1 MPRSVTVEHRSR
13 RSRGAEAGPSRIA
26 HSVKRKIL
34 IGLAV
39 VLALLA
45 GGAAAIYAFLSGDA
59 IRAAIEAQAT
69 AALGRPVTIGRA
81 TPAFFPRVSLD
92 LRDVVVGAKRE
103 VVVQRVLVS
112 TGVRGLISRRVEDAS
127 VAIEHSTIDIP
138 WAWALLDA
146 LGQSSSAA
154 PAGPAASQPSAPLS
168 IESIGSITLNDI
180 VLSAGTRKLVVD
192 LQASLNG
199 DTLVIQ
205 RMQGRSPETEF
216 TATGSIASLTTRTGS
231 LTIDAARLDL
241 DGLMTFLV
249 AATPAGARDLPPSTP
264 NASPPPPASDPSSMD
279 LQIGVRAAR
288 GQVLGLALANVTTAA
303 RVRGGTVTLD
313 NLKMDVLGGRY
324 DGSAAF
330 VDARG
335 VGRYEWRGE
344 FTGLDVPQ
352 IMTFAGA
359 SGALTGRLSG
369 TVAVNAAGTDPQQAM
384 QRARGTSRLTIADGR
399 IPGLE
404 VVRSVVL
411 AFGKPTG
418 DRPAGS
424 GEAFT
429 RLAATVAI
437 DGMNL
442 STGDLVFESRDFDMN
457 GEGRVSLVTKAVDFT
472 TSVVLSKELSA
483 QAGRDLYRLAREGER
498 VVLPA
503 RITGSINA
511 PNVMIDVKAALGRA
525 LRNKAE
531 EQIKGLFDR
540 FRRK

>member
-1 MPRSVTVEHRSR
+1 M
-13 RSRGAEAGPSRIA
+13 
-26 HSVKRKIL
+26 KRTLL
-34 IGLAV
+34 IVAV
-39 VLALLA
+39 VGLVLLA

-59 IRAAIEAQAT
+59 IRTAIAAQAA

-92 LRDVVVGAKRE
+92 LRDVVVGANRE

-127 VAIEHSTIDIP
+127 VVIEHSTIDIP
-138 WAWALLDA
+138 WAWALVGA
-146 LGQSSSAA
+146 LGQSSAASSAA
-154 PAGPAASQPSAPLS
+154 PASAPLLIDS
-168 IESIGSITLNDI
+168 ISSIALNDI
-180 VLSAGTRKLVVD
+180 ALSAGTRKLIVD

-199 DTLVIQ
+199 DTLAIQ
-205 RMQGRSPETEF
+205 RMRGSSPETEF
-216 TATGSIASLTTRTGS
+216 TATGTVTSLTKRTGA
-231 LTIDAARLDL
+231 LTIDAATLDL

-249 AATPAGARDLPPSTP
+249 AATPAGARDLPASTP
-264 NASPPPPASDPSSMD
+264 NASTPPPAPDASSMD
-279 LQIGVRAAR
+279 LQLGVRAAKGR
-288 GQVLGLALANVTTAA
+288 ALGLALANVTTTA

-313 NLKMDVLGGRY
+313 NLKMDLLGGRY

-330 VDARG
+330 VEARG

-344 FTGLDVPQ
+344 FSGLDVPQ

-359 SGALTGRLSG
+359 PGAMTGRMSG
-369 TVAVNAAGTDPQQAM
+369 TVAVNAAGADPAQAM
-384 QRARGTSRLTIADGR
+384 QRARGTSRVTIADGR

-404 VVRSVVL
+404 IVRSVIL

-418 DRPAGS
+418 ERPAGS

-442 STGDLVFESRDFDMN
+442 STGDLQFASRDFDMN

-498 VVLPA
+498 IVLPA
-503 RITGSINA
+503 RITGSIGS
-511 PNVMIDVKAALGRA
+511 PNVMVDVKAALGRA

-531 EQIKGLFDR
+531 EQIRGLFDR
-540 FRRK
+540 WRKK